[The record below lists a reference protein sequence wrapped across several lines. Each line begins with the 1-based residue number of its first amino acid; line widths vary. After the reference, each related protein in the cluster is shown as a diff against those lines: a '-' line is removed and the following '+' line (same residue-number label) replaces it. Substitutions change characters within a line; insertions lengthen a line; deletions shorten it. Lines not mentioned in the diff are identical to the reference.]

1 MSNEI
6 SVLNVNNLSK
16 TFPTKYGS
24 FTAID
29 GISFNLKPGEIL
41 GLLGPNGAG
50 KTTTIQILLST
61 LTATS
66 GTINLLGKDFFKA
79 RSECLQHVGF
89 ASAYVNLPEHLT
101 VNQNLDVHGRLFGL
115 AGQLLKDKIEK
126 FLKAFDAWNFRNKYV
141 RELSAGQK
149 SRVML
154 AKAFMTNPKIILLDE
169 PTAALDPEIAN
180 EVRKF
185 ILKEKQE
192 QNLSI
197 LFTSHNMEEVTQICD
212 RVLVMKNGKII
223 ANDTPD
229 NLVNTIKLSH
239 LYFMMDELNLR
250 KAIYFANSLE
260 LKNKVQDKWL
270 DIKIEES
277 KIAEFLMNLTHNG
290 ISFSQIY
297 ITRPTL
303 EDYFLKISHDE
314 ITPKKDLL

>member
-1 MSNEI
+1 MTNRI
-6 SVLNVNNLSK
+6 SVLNVHNLTK
-16 TFPTKYGS
+16 TFPTKNGF
-24 FTAID
+24 FTAVD
-29 GISFNLKPGEIL
+29 GISFDIHEGEIL

-66 GTINLLGKDFFKA
+66 GSIKILNKDFFSA

-101 VNQNLDVHGRLFGL
+101 VNQNLDVHGRLFGFS
-115 AGQLLKDKIEK
+115 GEQLRNKIEK
-126 FLKAFDAWNFRNKYV
+126 FLKSFDAWNFKNKYV

-192 QNLSI
+192 HNLSI

-223 ANDTPD
+223 ADDTPD
-229 NLVNTIKLSH
+229 NLVHTIKLSH

-303 EDYFLKISHDE
+303 EDYFLKISTHE
-314 ITPKKDLL
+314 K